1 MLLCIDIGNTNIV
14 IGVID
19 QDRIIRQ
26 WRIRTIKDATVDEIG
41 MVILNLF
48 QYSGIKP
55 GDIKEVALASVVP
68 SLARVMQESLPR
80 YLNIHPFVIGP
91 ETKTGMPVQYD
102 NPRDVGIDRII
113 NAVAGYE
120 RYHTGLIVI
129 DFGTA
134 TTFDC
139 VSGDGVFIGGV
150 ITPGLIIA
158 SDALFEK
165 TSKLPRIET
174 FTRPGSIIAK
184 NTVSAMNA
192 GIIYGYAGLVDGIVG
207 RMKREFGYEVKV
219 LATGGIAP
227 LIAGESP
234 AIDSIEEHL
243 TLEGMKIIYERNR

>member
-1 MLLCIDIGNTNIV
+1 M
-14 IGVID
+14 
-19 QDRIIRQ
+19 
-26 WRIRTIKDATVDEIG
+26 RTIKDATVDEIG
-41 MVILNLF
+41 TAILTLF
-48 QYSGIKP
+48 QYSGINP
-55 GDIKEVALASVVP
+55 GDIKDVALASVVP
-68 SLARVMQESLPR
+68 SLSRVMQESIPR
-80 YLNIHPFVIGP
+80 YLKIQPFVIGP

-102 NPRDVGIDRII
+102 NPGDVGIDRII

-120 RYHTGLIVI
+120 RYHAGLIII

-139 VSGDGVFIGGV
+139 VSREGVFMGGV
-150 ITPGLIIA
+150 ITPGLITA
-158 SDALFEK
+158 SDALFER
-165 TSKLPRIET
+165 TSKLPKIET
-174 FTRPGSIIAK
+174 FIKPGNIIAK

-234 AIDSIEEHL
+234 AIDSLEEHL
-243 TLEGMKIIYERNR
+243 TMEGMKIIYERNR